1 MQRRRLD
8 FISFCIFLKPV
19 RASVVHLGLTPFLDC
34 GGLPPL
40 CFDIDL
46 SMSLE
51 GKSWHRQVD
60 AKKKRRQAAA
70 LQNVDILHYYDFVTY
85 RLD

>member
-1 MQRRRLD
+1 M
-8 FISFCIFLKPV
+8 
-19 RASVVHLGLTPFLDC
+19 PFLEC

-70 LQNVDILHYYDFVTY
+70 LQKGRQPDMATGALTGFSKRFFH
-85 RLD
+85 